1 MRTRVLFAAIATLVV
16 LGIGTFALRRSPSPS
31 AALKSQPLE
40 AAEVDGARF
49 LLHVTQDANGN
60 HVVDLVARDATDQ
73 PVPLP
78 KTGLEPVMHSDLER
92 GRLKV

>member
-49 LLHVTQDANGN
+49 LLHVTQDANGS
-60 HVVDLVARDATDQ
+60 HVVDLLTRGATNQ
-73 PVPLP
+73 PVTLP
-78 KTGLEPVMHSDLER
+78 R
-92 GRLKV
+92 ARL